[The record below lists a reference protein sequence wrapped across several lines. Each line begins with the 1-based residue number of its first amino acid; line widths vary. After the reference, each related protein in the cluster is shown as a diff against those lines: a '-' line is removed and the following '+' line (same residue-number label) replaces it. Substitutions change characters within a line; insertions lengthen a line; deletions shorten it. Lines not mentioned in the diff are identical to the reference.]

1 VGAGGGVVDGRSW
14 ARCGASERAGA
25 ELGERR
31 VRARG
36 TRHGGVEP
44 APWRLGE
51 RRRRLGERGGLRWA
65 RWRAPGC
72 TGGAAT
78 RACARPCGARGWAAR
93 ALGRESVRWTG
104 EGAAGGG
111 AQGGLLA
118 RWAGVARWA
127 ARSRPREA
135 GERGALGGLRALLGR
150 RERERGKGWL
160 GRDWAREG
168 GAEGGF
174 PFIYFFPSFCSFFVN
189 MFLF

>member
-1 VGAGGGVVDGRSW
+1 VDGRSW

-127 ARSRPREA
+127 ARSRPR
-135 GERGALGGLRALLGR
+135 RLGSAARWVGYARYWAA
-150 RERERGKGWL
+150 ERERGERDGWVATGL
-160 GRDWAREG
+160 GKEGLREV
-168 GAEGGF
+168 F
-174 PFIYFFPSFCSFFVN
+174 LLFIFFLPFVL
-189 MFLF
+189 FL